1 VDQSDTCFRG
11 YTAGNSHSSV
21 HAKTHRKMRI
31 PSEKYFSNGERSEN
45 THRNMM
51 SEKLIFSVCSPSEK
65 YFSVRSTLTEK
76 CDSPD

>member
-1 VDQSDTCFRG
+1 
-11 YTAGNSHSSV
+11 
-21 HAKTHRKMRI
+21 
-31 PSEKYFSNGERSEN
+31 
-45 THRNMM
+45 MM